1 MNYVTSTPSQPQEDQ
16 VSLKKGNS
24 TSLEGYIY
32 KVVRIHL
39 EHLTL
44 SHAGIWKIVK
54 VKKDAKR
61 SVIWKGRTK
70 LKLCSLS
77 LYLYLS
83 LSQECDFEGK
93 NKIEALVSLSCDLEG
108 KKKIEALLSLSLS
121 RVG

>member
-44 SHAGIWKIVK
+44 SHIVEY
-54 VKKDAKR
+54 
-61 SVIWKGRTK
+61 
-70 LKLCSLS
+70 LKL
-77 LYLYLS
+77 
-83 LSQECDFEGK
+83 EFGK
-93 NKIEALVSLSCDLEG
+93 
-108 KKKIEALLSLSLS
+108 LL
-121 RVG
+121 R